1 MFTITR
7 IDGVSHTIVYA
18 IDRDDAPVSLGRDH
32 CFSREGVP
40 DKRVSTVA
48 ASLHVR
54 GDSVVVEPKA
64 RNPIY
69 VLRAAVAS
77 QLGSGWIAAALAGS
91 GGGPAP
97 HGCVALQQHKAEHLY
112 DGDILLLQPHRFFFL
127 CNRIVFEPAPP
138 PAAAVAAAA
147 ADANTLVESDDADIV
162 EVHPEA
168 AGAREADTVESLQ
181 QAGDSA
187 ATRPESQ
194 QATVSV
200 AEEDAAL
207 GASCAAVY
215 VPGPPA
221 LKSDDD
227 ASSWLWCLEHGVS
240 SVAELYALSD
250 DASRYGLRGDELPL
264 PCPWTY
270 EQIMA
275 VARNHLQL
283 YPFLELAVQPEA
295 QMREARTRLL
305 AASQLKGASSSS
317 IEASSLRK
325 RRAPSDDAESG
336 SQVIGIGAPAHS
348 GAGVNLNRHLT
359 DPLHILERAY
369 KFTQVDIE
377 GAASGLAEKKRH
389 MLEHAIGVL
398 SYLPFKVTRVEQID
412 SIPFCSGKETRDKLA
427 EILRTGSL
435 KRAEMISADVRIQTL
450 IQFGDVLWAG
460 PVVARRW
467 HDDLRLTSVDSLR
480 QAVKERG
487 ASIANVRQRLGLD
500 LFDDLRVRIQRS
512 EAEAVREIIAAEV
525 ADILPGA
532 LCVLGGSFRRGQP
545 SSGDLDIILCVPS
558 GYGVSDLL
566 PALYRRLRAR
576 RWLKHDLRISWG
588 PEPAT
593 TDTLP
598 VDDLSIPDEL
608 SPRRDRTADTATSY
622 FGIWRFESPPHSGP
636 PVQPAL
642 QAAIERHSAAAL
654 VGIHRRIDMCCFA
667 AGYFALSMHAWTG
680 NTILN
685 RCLNIYANLLG
696 KSEIAAALQS
706 SQPSTIKGQFRSDF
720 DIYSYLGLK
729 YIRPVNRCIWGGFSE
744 AGIASRAPPRAA
756 MRD

>member
-1 MFTITR
+1 MFSITR
-7 IDGVSHTIVYA
+7 IDGVSPTILFA
-18 IDRDDAPVSLGRDH
+18 IDRGDASVNLGRDQ
-32 CFSREGVP
+32 CVSREGVP
-40 DKRVSTVA
+40 DRRVSAVA
-48 ASLHVR
+48 ASLSVS

-64 RNPIY
+64 RNPVY
-69 VLRAAVAS
+69 LLRSVVAS
-77 QLGSGWIAAALAGS
+77 QLGGGWLAAALAGS

-97 HGCVALQQHKAEHLY
+97 HGCVALQQHKVEY
-112 DGDILLLQPHRFFFL
+112 FFDGDILLLQPHRFFFR
-127 CNRIVFEPAPP
+127 CNRIVSIPAPL
-138 PAAAVAAAA
+138 AAAVAI
-147 ADANTLVESDDADIV
+147 DVNTLIEGDDADIV
-162 EVHPEA
+162 EVYPEA
-168 AGAREADTVESLQ
+168 AGVRETDTIESLQ
-181 QAGDSA
+181 HAGDSA
-187 ATRPESQ
+187 ATRPESP
-194 QATVSV
+194 QATALV
-200 AEEDAAL
+200 AEEDATR
-207 GASCAAVY
+207 GSSCATVVY
-215 VPGPPA
+215 APGPPTI
-221 LKSDDD
+221 KSDDE

-250 DASRYGLRGDELPL
+250 EASRYGLRGDELPL

-295 QMREARTRLL
+295 QMREARARLL
-305 AASQLKGASSSS
+305 TASQLNGASSST

-325 RRAPSDDAESG
+325 RRAPGDEAKSDTKI
-336 SQVIGIGAPAHS
+336 IGIGAPAHS

-359 DPLHILERAY
+359 DPLQVLERAY
-369 KFTQVDIE
+369 KFTQIDIE

-435 KRAEMISADVRIQTL
+435 KRAEMISADTRIQTL
-450 IQFGDVLWAG
+450 VQFGDVLWAG

-467 HDDLRLTSVDSLR
+467 YDDLRLTTVDSLR

-487 ASIANVRQRLGLD
+487 ASIANVRQRLGLE
-500 LFDDLRVRIQRS
+500 LYDDLRVRIQRS

-566 PALYRRLRAR
+566 PALFRRLRAR
-576 RWLKHDLRISWG
+576 RWLTHDLRISWG

-593 TDTLP
+593 VDALP
-598 VDDLSIPDEL
+598 VDDLSIPDAL
-608 SPRRDRTADTATSY
+608 SPRRDRTTDTATSY
-622 FGIWRFESPPHSGP
+622 FGIWCFETPPPASGP

-642 QAAIERHSAAAL
+642 QAAIDKHGAAAS
-654 VGIHRRIDMCCFA
+654 VGMHRRIDICCFV

-696 KSEIAAALQS
+696 KPEIAAALQS
-706 SQPSTIKGQFRSDF
+706 SQPSSIKGQFKSDF

-729 YIRPVNRCIWGGFSE
+729 YIRPVNRCLWGGFSE
-744 AGIASRAPPRAA
+744 AGIASRAPPKRLSVTG
-756 MRD
+756 